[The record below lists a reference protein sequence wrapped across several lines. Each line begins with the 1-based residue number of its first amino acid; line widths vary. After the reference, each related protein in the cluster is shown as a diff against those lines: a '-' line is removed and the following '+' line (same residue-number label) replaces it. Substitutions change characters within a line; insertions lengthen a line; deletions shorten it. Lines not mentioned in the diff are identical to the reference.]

1 MKISKR
7 LAALAACTVLA
18 PLALAAC
25 GGGDSGSGGGG
36 GASESA
42 ATVDSLTVLDYYSD
56 EPGHSKSATCSASA
70 ARRSVSPRSITSP
83 CPARP

>member
-42 ATVDSLTVLDYYSD
+42 ATVDSLTVLDYYS
-56 EPGHSKSATCSASA
+56 
-70 ARRSVSPRSITSP
+70 R
-83 CPARP
+83 